1 MSHDRSP
8 LSELDQLLS
17 GLLDGQLT
25 DEQHSRLQD
34 ILRDDAAARE
44 NYRMIMLLDAEL
56 SDQFGVGADLP
67 VTYPRA
73 QFAVSRL
80 SLRSWGW
87 VAQVALAA
95 SILVAVLLWQP
106 WRDRSHPPQ
115 VAQPGSTPP
124 SPPAMVTRL
133 IDARW
138 GSEQAQLQVGD
149 VLAEQ
154 WINLQRGI
162 LQLEFGSGARLS
174 LKGPARLRIDG
185 TNECFVE
192 FGKLAVLAPPKAAN
206 FKVRSPGAEVLD
218 LGTEF
223 GLQVGRD
230 GAIDLHVLDGE
241 VALTA
246 KGKSVSNKKTLL
258 EHEAASVPVGQH
270 EILDTPF
277 QPEMF
282 IALRDS
288 TLRDTQPL
296 RIQFDCG
303 SQAGVYQGV
312 NSPAH
317 AAGELHA
324 QERFW
329 NMLIGDQAGRFLA
342 ADGRPLP
349 YEIELDFGRHEN
361 KRFDWD
367 AEPMTDRAPE
377 GRSLGVFHTPLGED
391 NLAARGKLAF
401 RLRGLPPGRYRVY
414 VLGRSTLQHPVR
426 GNLLVEKAHMAAV
439 AVNIPDVD
447 AAQMPLE
454 MAPLEDPNAGKWIDG
469 QTHVVAEVS
478 ITHRE
483 DYLTIIAREDQ
494 LKSRVK
500 SSPSVI
506 LGFQIVQT
514 DGGPHVDRSK

>member
-1 MSHDRSP
+1 MSHDRPP
-8 LSELDQLLS
+8 LPELDQLLS

-44 NYRMIMLLDAEL
+44 KYRSTMLLDAGL
-56 SDQFGVGADLP
+56 SIECGWEADTAATRP
-67 VTYPRA
+67 TSQHEDSP
-73 QFAVSRL
+73 L
-80 SLRSWGW
+80 SVRPWGW
-87 VAQVALAA
+87 IAQGALAA

-106 WRDRSHPPQ
+106 WRDRDNPPQ
-115 VAQPGSTPP
+115 VAQPGSTEPT
-124 SPPAMVTRL
+124 PPAMITRL
-133 IDARW
+133 INVAW
-138 GSEQAQLQVGD
+138 ESEQAPLRVGD
-149 VLAEQ
+149 VLSKQ

-162 LQLEFGSGARLS
+162 VQLEFSGGARLS
-174 LKGPARLRIDG
+174 LEGPARLRIDA
-185 TNECFVE
+185 TDECFVE
-192 FGKLAVLAPPKAAN
+192 FGKLTVLAPPKAAN
-206 FKVRSPGAEVLD
+206 FKVLSPSAEVLD

-230 GAIDLHVLDGE
+230 GAMNLHVLDGE

-246 KGKSVSNKKTLL
+246 KGKFASNKKTLL
-258 EHEAASVPVGQH
+258 EHEAASVPAGQH

-277 QPEMF
+277 QPEVF
-282 IALRDS
+282 IALRDR

-317 AAGELHA
+317 AAGDLHA

-329 NMLIGDQAGRFLA
+329 NLLIGDQSGRFLA
-342 ADGRPLP
+342 ADGSPLP
-349 YEIELDFGRHEN
+349 YEIELDFGRHGN

-367 AEPMTDRAPE
+367 ARPMTDRAPE

-391 NLAARGKLAF
+391 NLAAKGKLAF
-401 RLRGLPPGRYRVY
+401 RLRGLPPGQYRVY
-414 VLGRSTLQHPVR
+414 VLGRSTLQHPAR
-426 GNLLVEKAHMAAV
+426 GNLLVEKAHMASVGVNV
-439 AVNIPDVD
+439 ADVD

-454 MAPLEDPNAGKWIDG
+454 MAPLEDPDAGRWIDG
-469 QTHVVAEVS
+469 QTHVVADVS
-478 ITHRE
+478 IAKRE

-500 SSPSVI
+500 GSPSVI
-506 LGFQIVQT
+506 LGFQIVQM
-514 DGGPHVDRSK
+514 DGGDAR